1 MNNADTRKAPA
12 RRGAAH
18 GNDRLDVL
26 AIDAVQLGRLL
37 GLSMRTIRRLDS
49 SGRIPRPVRIGG
61 AVRWRASE
69 IAEWLSAGCPDRQA
83 WEAVKRNGR

>member
-1 MNNADTRKAPA
+1 MSSVDAREIPA
-12 RRGAAH
+12 RRGVAQ
-18 GNDRLDVL
+18 GDDRVDAL

-69 IAEWLSAGCPDRQA
+69 IAAWLNEGCPDRQA
-83 WEAVKRNGR
+83 WEAVKRSGK